1 MKHITNIVVAADSFK
16 GSLSSFEVA
25 EAVARGFGGVLHDCS
40 IRKVCIADGG
50 EGTVEALVRTLGGRY
65 VDLEV
70 KNPLMHPVVA
80 RYGIVD
86 GGATAIIEMSAAS
99 GLPLLRPEERNPL
112 KASTYGTGQMIAD
125 ALRRGCRKLL
135 VGIGG
140 SATNDAGVGM
150 LRALGFRFLYAAG
163 EELAGGGEI
172 LERIA
177 LIDEGGVMPQVCEAE
192 FVVACDVTNPLYG
205 ERGAAHVFAR
215 QKGAD
220 EAMVERLDWGLRNF
234 ADVVKR
240 HSGVDIATM
249 EGAGAAGGLGGGFV
263 GLLGARLVRGVDMV
277 LQAIRFD
284 EIIKGCD
291 LVITGEGCLDAQ
303 TFMGKAPSGVLR
315 VAQMQ
320 GIPVVAIGGT
330 VVECDEL
337 KQSGFAA
344 IIPVE
349 NDGVSLKEAMRPDV
363 AARNIERT
371 AARIAE
377 ILIGT

>member
-1 MKHITNIVVAADSFK
+1 M
-16 GSLSSFEVA
+16 
-25 EAVARGFGGVLHDCS
+25 
-40 IRKVCIADGG
+40 
-50 EGTVEALVRTLGGRY
+50 
-65 VDLEV
+65 
-70 KNPLMHPVVA
+70 
-80 RYGIVD
+80 
-86 GGATAIIEMSAAS
+86 
-99 GLPLLRPEERNPL
+99 
-112 KASTYGTGQMIAD
+112 
-125 ALRRGCRKLL
+125 
-135 VGIGG
+135 
-140 SATNDAGVGM
+140 
-150 LRALGFRFLYAAG
+150 
-163 EELAGGGEI
+163 
-172 LERIA
+172 
-177 LIDEGGVMPQVCEAE
+177 
-192 FVVACDVTNPLYG
+192 ACDVTNPLYG

-291 LVITGEGCLDAQ
+291 LVMTGEGCLDAQ

>member
-1 MKHITNIVVAADSFK
+1 
-16 GSLSSFEVA
+16 
-25 EAVARGFGGVLHDCS
+25 
-40 IRKVCIADGG
+40 
-50 EGTVEALVRTLGGRY
+50 
-65 VDLEV
+65 
-70 KNPLMHPVVA
+70 
-80 RYGIVD
+80 
-86 GGATAIIEMSAAS
+86 
-99 GLPLLRPEERNPL
+99 
-112 KASTYGTGQMIAD
+112 
-125 ALRRGCRKLL
+125 
-135 VGIGG
+135 
-140 SATNDAGVGM
+140 
-150 LRALGFRFLYAAG
+150 
-163 EELAGGGEI
+163 
-172 LERIA
+172 
-177 LIDEGGVMPQVCEAE
+177 MPQVCEAE

-291 LVITGEGCLDAQ
+291 LVITGEGCLDVQ
-303 TFMGKAPSGVLR
+303 TLMGKAPSGVLR